1 MVIFDLTA
9 NGEIVVVDLRSA
21 PSKVSNRIRCFEN
34 SARTVSLHP
43 KDDHLFMVCNR
54 YG

>member
-21 PSKVSNRIRCFEN
+21 PGKVSNTIRCFEN